1 MKSPMDST
9 DVAAVGPVVGAVRAA
24 WSSMAIGS
32 GHEKGQRVDF
42 ELKVG
47 NSRLTAW
54 FQRYETPADDS
65 CAGELLSR
73 IEPVAVPEEYFAS
86 LDIPDQFRVL
96 EWHLGVA
103 EVIAADSPIHLSINL
118 HNSMIADEADRARF
132 LEHISS
138 RSTSVTFEFTE
149 TYPMPPVGEANRLL
163 RDIRERG
170 HQSALDDFGTGLN
183 RTSLLTH
190 YDFDVIKIDRSLHV
204 GVEADPARSR
214 SLKLLIDIIELLG
227 KAHVVEG
234 VETDAAHEALLE
246 IGFSTFQGFLFHRP
260 EPVAEYL
267 AAASRRGIT

>member
-1 MKSPMDST
+1 MKSPTDST
-9 DVAAVGPVVGAVRAA
+9 EVAAVGPVVGAVRAA
-24 WSSMAIGS
+24 WSSMGLGS
-32 GHEKGQRVDF
+32 VSEKRRLVDF

-54 FQRYETPADDS
+54 FQQYKTPANGT
-65 CAGELLSR
+65 CEGELLSR
-73 IEPVAVPEEYFAS
+73 IEPVAVPEEFFAN
-86 LDIPDQFRVL
+86 LDISDQFRVL
-96 EWHLGVA
+96 EWHLD
-103 EVIAADSPIHLSINL
+103 IADAIATDYPIRVSINL
-118 HNSMIADEADRARF
+118 HNSLVADKADRVWF
-132 LEHISS
+132 LEHVASC
-138 RSTSVTFEFTE
+138 STPVTFEFTE
-149 TYPMPPVGEANRLL
+149 THPLPPVGEANRLL

-170 HQSALDDFGTGLN
+170 HRSALDDFGTGLN
-183 RTSLLTH
+183 RSSLLTH

-214 SLKLLIDIIELLG
+214 SLKLVFDIIELLG

-267 AAASRRGIT
+267 ATSSRRGIA

>member
-1 MKSPMDST
+1 M
-9 DVAAVGPVVGAVRAA
+9 AAVGPVVGAVRAA
-24 WSSMAIGS
+24 WSLVGIGS
-32 GHEKGQRVDF
+32 GHEKGRRVDF

-47 NSRLTAW
+47 NTRLAAW
-54 FQRYETPADDS
+54 FQQYETPAEDS

-73 IEPVAVPEEYFAS
+73 IDPASVPEEYFAS

-96 EWHLGVA
+96 EWHLGLA
-103 EVIAADSPIHLSINL
+103 EVIAADSPICVSINL
-118 HNSMIADEADRARF
+118 HNSLVADKADRVRF

-149 TYPMPPVGEANRLL
+149 THPMPAVGEANRLL

-267 AAASRRGIT
+267 ATSSRRGIA